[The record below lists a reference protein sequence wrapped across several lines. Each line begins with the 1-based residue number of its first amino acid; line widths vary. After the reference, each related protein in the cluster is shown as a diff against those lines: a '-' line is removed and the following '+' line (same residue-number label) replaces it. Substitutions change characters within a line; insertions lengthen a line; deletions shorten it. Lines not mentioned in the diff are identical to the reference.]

1 MILVFN
7 FIQTDGIERFRYQP
21 LQLGTGRIFIRTSDT
36 LGHTL
41 SFFIDFFS
49 YYLILTFLKHG
60 RWEGRQQNSL
70 KDKRT
75 AGSNASRDRIHRL
88 RQGAS
93 TTELAEGQN
102 DCGFERVQRPDP
114 SPEAGGSTTE
124 LT

>member
-1 MILVFN
+1 MVFN

-36 LGHTL
+36 LRHTF
-41 SFFIDFFS
+41 SFLLIFFF

-60 RWEGRQQNSL
+60 RGGGRVDNKLAEGQ
-70 KDKRT
+70 KDCRFECVKRPDPPPE
-75 AGSNASRDRIHRL
+75 AG
-88 RQGAS
+88 GS